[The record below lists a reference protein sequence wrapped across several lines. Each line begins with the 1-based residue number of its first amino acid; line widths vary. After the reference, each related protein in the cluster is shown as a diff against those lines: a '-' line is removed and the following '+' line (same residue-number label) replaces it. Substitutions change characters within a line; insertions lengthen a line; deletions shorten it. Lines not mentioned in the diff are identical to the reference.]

1 MEPFD
6 FAQGGLFAQ
15 QILNGLVTGSVYS
28 LVALGLT
35 LIYGTMQVPNFAH
48 GHLYMLG
55 AYVSYTLVTTAG
67 LNYWAA
73 MAVSV
78 VALALVGAGLERL
91 VFRPLRRA
99 PHLNSMIAALGVMLF
114 LEAAAQII
122 WGEEF
127 RHMDSPYAGIASV
140 FGLLVTE
147 HRLILVGAAAALMA
161 GLLLFLTRTVAGSAI
176 RATAQNPEGAL
187 LVGID
192 TNRVAMMT
200 FAISAALAAV
210 AGSLVAPISLVYPSM
225 GTMVTLKAFAIVVV
239 GGMGSVPGALAGG
252 YLLALAESLGGTY
265 ISATYQDLVAF
276 VVLALV
282 FTFKPSGLFR
292 EAA

>member
-1 MEPFD
+1 ME
-6 FAQGGLFAQ
+6 LFAQ
-15 QILNGLVTGSVYS
+15 QVLNGLVTGSVYS

-48 GHLYMLG
+48 GQLFMLG
-55 AYVSYTLVTTAG
+55 AFISFQLVTRSGLHYWAG
-67 LNYWAA
+67 LAVAVVA
-73 MAVSV
+73 MAAAG
-78 VALALVGAGLERL
+78 VALERL
-91 VFRPLRRA
+91 VFRPLRHA

-114 LEAAAQII
+114 LEAVAQNI
-122 WGEEF
+122 WGPEF
-127 RHMDSPYAGIASV
+127 HHMDSPYGGVVSV
-140 FGLLVTE
+140 FGIPITT
-147 HRLILVGAAAALMA
+147 HRLILLGAAAAMMGA
-161 GLLLFLTRTVAGSAI
+161 LLIFLTRTVAGAAI

-192 TNRVAMMT
+192 TSRVAMAT
-200 FAISAALAAV
+200 FAISAALAAL
-210 AGSLVAPISLVYPSM
+210 AGALVAPISLVYPSM
-225 GTMVTLKAFAIVVV
+225 GAMVTLKAFVIVVL

-265 ISATYQDLVAF
+265 VSATYQDLVAF

-282 FTFKPSGLFR
+282 FTFKPSGLFK

>member
-1 MEPFD
+1 ME
-6 FAQGGLFAQ
+6 LFAQ
-15 QILNGLVTGSVYS
+15 QVLNGLVTGSVYS

-55 AYVSYTLVTTAG
+55 AYLSYTLVTTAG
-67 LNYWAA
+67 LHYWAA
-73 MAVSV
+73 MAVAV
-78 VALALVGAGLERL
+78 VALAVVGAALERF
-91 VFRPLRRA
+91 VFRPLRHA

-114 LEAAAQII
+114 LEAVAQII

-127 RHMDSPYAGIASV
+127 RHMDSPYAGVVSV
-140 FGLLVTE
+140 AGLLVTE
-147 HRLILVGAAAALMA
+147 HRLILLGAAALLMV
-161 GLLLFLTRTVAGSAI
+161 GLLLFLTRTLAGSAI
-176 RATAQNPEGAL
+176 RATAQNAEGAL

-192 TNRVAMMT
+192 TNRVAMTT

-225 GTMVTLKAFAIVVV
+225 GSLVTLKAFAIVVL

-282 FTFKPSGLFR
+282 FTLRPSGLFK

>member
-15 QILNGLVTGSVYS
+15 QVLNGLVTGSVYS

-35 LIYGTMQVPNFAH
+35 LIYGTMQAPNFAH

-55 AYVSYTLVTTAG
+55 AYLSYTLVTAAG

-73 MAVSV
+73 TGLSMA
-78 VALALVGAGLERL
+78 ALALVGIGLERL
-91 VFRPLRRA
+91 VFRPLRHA

-114 LEAAAQII
+114 LEAVAQNI

-127 RHMDSPYAGIASV
+127 RHMDSPYSGVVSV
-140 FGLLVTE
+140 FGLLVTG
-147 HRLILVGAAAALMA
+147 HRLILLGAAAILMV

-176 RATAQNPEGAL
+176 RATAQNAEGAL

-192 TNRVAMMT
+192 TNRVAMTT

-225 GTMVTLKAFAIVVV
+225 GALVTLKAFAIVVL

-282 FTFKPSGLFR
+282 FTFRPSGLFR

>member
-1 MEPFD
+1 ME
-6 FAQGGLFAQ
+6 LFAQ

-55 AYVSYTLVTTAG
+55 AYLSYSLVTGAG
-67 LNYWAA
+67 LPYWVALGL
-73 MAVSV
+73 SV
-78 VALALVGAGLERL
+78 VVLALIGAGLERL
-91 VFRPLRRA
+91 VFRPLRSA

-114 LEAAAQII
+114 LEAAAQKF

-127 RHMDSPYAGIASV
+127 RHMDSPHAGIVSV

-147 HRLILVGAAAALMA
+147 HRLILVGAEGALMV

-210 AGSLVAPISLVYPSM
+210 AGALIAPISLVYPSM

-252 YLLALAESLGGTY
+252 YLLAMTESLGGTY
-265 ISATYQDLVAF
+265 VSASYQDLIAF

>member
-1 MEPFD
+1 ME
-6 FAQGGLFAQ
+6 LFAQ
-15 QILNGLVTGSVYS
+15 QVLNGLVTGSVYS

-73 MAVSV
+73 MAVSMMV
-78 VALALVGAGLERL
+78 LAMVGAALERL
-91 VFRPLRRA
+91 VFRPLRHA

-114 LEAAAQII
+114 LEASAQII

-127 RHMDSPYAGIASV
+127 RHMDSPYPGVASV

-147 HRLILVGAAAALMA
+147 HRLILIGAAALLMVA
-161 GLLLFLTRTVAGSAI
+161 LLLFLTRTVAGSAI
-176 RATAQNPEGAL
+176 RATAQNAEGAL

-210 AGSLVAPISLVYPSM
+210 AGSLIAPISLVYPSM
-225 GTMVTLKAFAIVVV
+225 GTMITLKAFAIVVV

-265 ISATYQDLVAF
+265 LSATYQDLVAF

-282 FTFKPSGLFR
+282 FTFRPSGLFR